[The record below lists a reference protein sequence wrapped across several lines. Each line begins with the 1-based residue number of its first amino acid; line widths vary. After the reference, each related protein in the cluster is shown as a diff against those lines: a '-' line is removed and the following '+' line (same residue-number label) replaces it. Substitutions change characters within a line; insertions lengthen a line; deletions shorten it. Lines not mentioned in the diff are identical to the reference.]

1 MYRRRN
7 GKIPEVYTGAV
18 NLDLCV
24 GRTTDRTSENRRLFQ
39 DVFVTD
45 GDVALVPA
53 PRFGKD
59 VKGMGY
65 S

>member
-1 MYRRRN
+1 MKELSTEN
-7 GKIPEVYTGAV
+7 KNKVY
-18 NLDLCV
+18 NLDLPE
-24 GRTTDRTSENRRLFQ
+24 GRPRDMRFENRRLFQ